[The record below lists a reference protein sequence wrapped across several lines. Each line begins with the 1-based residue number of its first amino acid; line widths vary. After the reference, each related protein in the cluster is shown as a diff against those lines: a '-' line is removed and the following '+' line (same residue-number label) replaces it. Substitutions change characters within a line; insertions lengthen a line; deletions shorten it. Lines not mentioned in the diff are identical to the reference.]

1 MQKAGVFY
9 YGTTDRKE
17 IDFILEFGEKVV
29 AIEVKASKSVWR
41 DMFKHI
47 YSLQKEIANQFDKG
61 IVFYGGDDFLKLDE
75 NMFAVPFGFLG

>member
-1 MQKAGVFY
+1 MFFY

-17 IDFILEFGEKVV
+17 IAFILEFGEKVV
-29 AIEVKASKSVWR
+29 AIEVKASRSVSK

-47 YSLQKEIANQFDKG
+47 YSLQKEIPNHFSKG

-75 NMFAVPFGFLG
+75 NMYAIPLGFLG